1 MAANACAILGSRCSS
16 ASRTAFGYS
25 LTVAAV
31 LATASQW
38 YVDENKEAS
47 AKISPAEALCRIAS
61 RPLRSVRTRQTVPLR
76 TSYKPTVLVP
86 EWNKALPA
94 SNFRATAAARTLD
107 EIHSTVTATSG
118 YAPYDLDHMATRR

>member
-16 ASRTAFGYS
+16 ANRTAFGYS

-31 LATASQW
+31 FAIASQW

-47 AKISPAEALCRIAS
+47 ARVSPAEALCRIAS

-76 TSYKPTVLVP
+76 ISYNPTVLLP
-86 EWNKALPA
+86 EWNKALPG
-94 SNFRATAAARTLD
+94 SSFRSIAAARIVD
-107 EIHSTVTATSG
+107 EIHSVAVTAKS
-118 YAPYDLDHMATRR
+118 D